1 MNSVLDPI
9 NTLDLPHMQFT
20 DIDAFN
26 QTIKEISKNH
36 IEIDEQQ
43 LRNYREVF
51 KGYFAPLKL
60 NILNN

>member
-1 MNSVLDPI
+1 
-9 NTLDLPHMQFT
+9 MQFT